1 MSGRGSAVV
10 AAMEAGSLVLVSA
23 ERSAEKRDL
32 GLNGRRLPSFQSHP
46 FTLPETHG
54 GEGRPVQVSGTP
66 PEDHCPELPA
76 PGNPVSV
83 GKSDAVTRQADRAL
97 GAYIHIFMISN
108 FIIK

>member
-66 PEDHCPELPA
+66 PARGSLSRTA
-76 PGNPVSV
+76 RPGVPSLCREIRRCYTP
-83 GKSDAVTRQADRAL
+83 GRPGL
-97 GAYIHIFMISN
+97 GGIYPYIYDF
-108 FIIK
+108 